1 MTGSSHQG
9 AMVTEI
15 SFSDIPILSGLDKI
29 NLARLTP
36 NFEQLHVKSGEIV
49 LRHGDT
55 WDALYIIIEGIVRVF
70 LPPGGKT
77 REIACMGPGDC
88 FGEMALLTGEPGS
101 ADIEATTDLTLL
113 RLSKECF
120 DKLIRKHQSLGV
132 NLAGLLA
139 SRLSLTYAVV
149 CGRREVDI
157 PEKPWRES
165 PEGKISVV
173 PAIPKSTTSLLF
185 PIGFFGD
192 KRILSLLLTAVIC
205 VLTGL
210 FLRTTPLSQSHIIL
224 IELLI
229 SP

>member
-1 MTGSSHQG
+1 
-9 AMVTEI
+9 MVQEI

-29 NLARLTP
+29 NLAKLIP

-49 LRHGDT
+49 LRHGDP
-55 WDALYIIIEGIVRVF
+55 WDALYIIIDGIVRVF

-77 REIACMGPGDC
+77 REIACLGPGDC

-101 ADIEATTDLTLL
+101 ANIEAMTNLNLL
-113 RLSKECF
+113 RLSKESF
-120 DKLIRKHQSLGV
+120 DQLIRKHQSLGV

-149 CGRREVDI
+149 SGLREVVI
-157 PEKPWRES
+157 PESRWKES
-165 PEGKISVV
+165 PEDKISWV
-173 PAIPKSTTSLLF
+173 PAIPKSITWLWL
-185 PIGFFGD
+185 PIGFLGD

-205 VLTGL
+205 ILTGL